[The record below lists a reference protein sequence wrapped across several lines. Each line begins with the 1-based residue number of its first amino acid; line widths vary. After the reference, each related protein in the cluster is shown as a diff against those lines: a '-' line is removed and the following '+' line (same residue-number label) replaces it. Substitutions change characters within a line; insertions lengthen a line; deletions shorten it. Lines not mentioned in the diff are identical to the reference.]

1 MKRVR
6 SPVQCNPC
14 QSSVRSDSIH
24 PAREPQPGCRHPRRT
39 RPPPPHKT
47 RHRRNTCFGFDT
59 YPTPTMQQQSTTVAH
74 NALPPPSST
83 TVARSSRISVHS
95 HIKGLGLTQDGYA
108 ASDAA
113 GFIGQTNAREVLFVL
128 YHPVQG
134 ESQSLGSPPRPAAS
148 SWTLSSRV
156 NSLAVPFSSSVP
168 PEPVKPPWLSPSRK
182 SSAQKFPSALWS
194 VPRSIAQR

>member
-1 MKRVR
+1 
-6 SPVQCNPC
+6 VQCNPC
-14 QSSVRSDSIH
+14 QSSSTRTASTRRESLSVAIH
-24 PAREPQPGCRHPRRT
+24 AVPDHLVHA
-39 RPPPPHKT
+39 KT
-47 RHRRNTCFGFDT
+47 SSPSEHVFRFHT

-113 GFIGQTNAREVLFVL
+113 GFIGQTNAREVPFVP
-128 YHPVQG
+128 YHPVQD
-134 ESQSLGSPPRPAAS
+134 ENQSLGSSPRPAAS

-156 NSLAVPFSSSVP
+156 NSLVVPFSS
-168 PEPVKPPWLSPSRK
+168 
-182 SSAQKFPSALWS
+182 
-194 VPRSIAQR
+194 